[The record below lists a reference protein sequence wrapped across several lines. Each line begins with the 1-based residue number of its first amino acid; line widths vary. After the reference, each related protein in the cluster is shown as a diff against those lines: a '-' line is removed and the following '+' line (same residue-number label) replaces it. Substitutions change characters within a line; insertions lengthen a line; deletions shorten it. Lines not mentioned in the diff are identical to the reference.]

1 MFKKSAL
8 SLSLLL
14 ICSLAKAT
22 EQSHVTK
29 SVILAAGLGTR
40 FLPLTKSIPKEMLPI
55 LNKPAMQYIVEEG
68 LGAGITNFLMITSS
82 SKYAIANYFDFDRGL
97 EAYLN
102 ERNKRETISSVD
114 NILEKSHFTYIRQPK
129 PLGTGHA
136 VLMAKHCIENEYF
149 AVILPDDLFFGDKN
163 VLKEMIA
170 ISQKEHASVVAVQEV
185 PMEKVSS
192 YGVVAVKKQLS
203 SNVFEISE
211 LVEKPKQEEAPS
223 NMAIVGRYIL
233 SHKILDSIENIEP
246 GNNGELQLT
255 DAIMHM
261 MQHGERVLVYKIDV
275 DRYDTG
281 NPLGWIKTI
290 IGVSL
295 KDPFYGPKVK
305 DFIATIID

>member
-1 MFKKSAL
+1 
-8 SLSLLL
+8 
-14 ICSLAKAT
+14 
-22 EQSHVTK
+22 
-29 SVILAAGLGTR
+29 
-40 FLPLTKSIPKEMLPI
+40 
-55 LNKPAMQYIVEEG
+55 
-68 LGAGITNFLMITSS
+68 
-82 SKYAIANYFDFDRGL
+82 
-97 EAYLN
+97 
-102 ERNKRETISSVD
+102 
-114 NILEKSHFTYIRQPK
+114 
-129 PLGTGHA
+129 
-136 VLMAKHCIENEYF
+136 
-149 AVILPDDLFFGDKN
+149 
-163 VLKEMIA
+163 
-170 ISQKEHASVVAVQEV
+170 
-185 PMEKVSS
+185 MEKVSS